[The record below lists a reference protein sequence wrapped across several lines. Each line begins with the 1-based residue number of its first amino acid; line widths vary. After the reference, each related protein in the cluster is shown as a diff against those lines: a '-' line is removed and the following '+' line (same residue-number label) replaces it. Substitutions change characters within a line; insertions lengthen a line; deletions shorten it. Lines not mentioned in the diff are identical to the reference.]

1 MKSIATQLIEDEIN
15 AQKWHERFMSLAEEV
30 SKWSKDPSTQVG
42 CILVKDRRVI
52 STGFNGLPRGISD
65 SLDRLT
71 NREIKYEMTVHAEV
85 NAVTTAA
92 LHGVSTDGCDVY
104 ITFQP
109 CSRCAAVLINAGV
122 RSIFVKSNKDVPSR
136 WLENFILGA
145 KMLEEAGISYQHI
158 ST

>member
-1 MKSIATQLIEDEIN
+1 MTSPVDACNEN
-15 AQKWHERFMSLAEEV
+15 KWHERFMSVAETV
-30 SKWSKDPSTQVG
+30 ASWSKDPSTQVG
-42 CILVKDRRVI
+42 CVLVKDRRVI

-65 SLDRLT
+65 SLHRLT

-122 RSIFVKSNKDVPSR
+122 RSIYVKANKNTPSR

-145 KMLEEAGISYQHI
+145 KMLEEAGVTYQYISI
-158 ST
+158 

>member
-1 MKSIATQLIEDEIN
+1 MNLNEIQFNDDEIN
-15 AQKWHERFMSLAEEV
+15 EYKWHERFMSLANTV
-30 SKWSKDPSTQVG
+30 ASWSKDPSTQVG
-42 CILVKDRRVI
+42 CVLVKDRRVI

-122 RSIFVKSNKDVPSR
+122 RSIYVRSNNETPSR

-145 KMLEEAGISYQHI
+145 KMLEEAGVTYQHI
-158 ST
+158 SI